1 MSHLSRI
8 NLGLQSQIIGVMPT
22 DHKKRRWI
30 ATAAL
35 TYVMHML
42 CKYMPYEYMLA
53 DIGHAKTT

>member
-1 MSHLSRI
+1 MSRI